1 MSEQLLRF
9 ESVTKTYISGE
20 SRLVILEDLDL
31 SVPSGT
37 SVAITGKS
45 GSGKSTL
52 LNLAGGL
59 DKPTAGSVLFLGRN
73 VGKMHDKALSAFRNR
88 HIGFVFQ
95 SHILLEDFNALENV
109 CVPAL
114 IRGDGRQATIQRATQ
129 LLKRVGL
136 ADRLDHRPQKLSG
149 GERQRVAICRALINQ
164 PDLII
169 ADEPTGS
176 LDEASAS
183 DIETLLLEMVKEEG
197 RTLLLVTH
205 NPLLAARCSS
215 VYLLQNRQLQEGP

>member
-59 DKPTAGSVLFLGRN
+59 DKPTTGSVLFLGRN

-114 IRGDGRQATIQRATQ
+114 IRGDGR
-129 LLKRVGL
+129 
-136 ADRLDHRPQKLSG
+136 
-149 GERQRVAICRALINQ
+149 
-164 PDLII
+164 
-169 ADEPTGS
+169 
-176 LDEASAS
+176 
-183 DIETLLLEMVKEEG
+183 
-197 RTLLLVTH
+197 
-205 NPLLAARCSS
+205 
-215 VYLLQNRQLQEGP
+215 